1 MVQQHAEEAAVLR
14 DNRSVLVRAAHISLP
29 LLQRHDA
36 RIAAHLDGLGV
47 AGPAGATQCQLALQD
62 PGAGAMFAATV
73 CAIEAQDYRAV
84 EPLLE
89 LVTARG
95 PNSAALRRGLLSAFG
110 WVSPHLLRGM
120 GHRLLAADAARLR
133 HLGLDVCRLHGVDPG
148 AALGKALVDADV
160 AVRVTA
166 LRTLGELGMVHH
178 QTQVHVALD
187 DPEPSVVV
195 AAAMASCL
203 LDGLDR
209 GNPYRQ
215 RTHAVLFGL
224 VRADALTHDHEVVD
238 RALALVML
246 SSDAAAAAELV
257 HELAA
262 QAKAQPDNAVWRR
275 RLVRACGLSGE
286 RRYVGWLIEQMAEP
300 ITARLAGESLSL
312 ITGVDLAACG
322 LDQAKPV
329 DVESGANEDPNDE
342 DVSLDPDESLPWP
355 NAAAIQA
362 WWARNDASVPGDVRL
377 LMGQAAG
384 PEAAARVLREG
395 GQRQRALAA
404 IALCVGKPGTA
415 LFNVAAPAWRQRRL
429 LAGMAPAAAQA
440 MALRVADAVTAS
452 ATPSV
457 SRTT

>member
-1 MVQQHAEEAAVLR
+1 MPLPSSKPEFRPSPMPLDNVVQQHAEETAVLR

-47 AGPAGATQCQLALQD
+47 AGPAGAMQCQLALQD

-120 GHRLLAADAARLR
+120 GHRLLAADAPRLR

-166 LRTLGELGMVHH
+166 LLTLGELGMVHH

-209 GNPYRQ
+209 GDDNAEARHCP
-215 RTHAVLFGL
+215 
-224 VRADALTHDHEVVD
+224 D
-238 RALALVML
+238 RDGCSQAP
-246 SSDAAAAAELV
+246 DLV
-257 HELAA
+257 HLTSVPVKLNWLVPMLVSTRIWEMMSNG
-262 QAKAQPDNAVWRR
+262 PPTSP
-275 RLVRACGLSGE
+275 RLVNPVAGVMRSTSG
-286 RRYVGWLIEQMAEP
+286 
-300 ITARLAGESLSL
+300 TSKDS
-312 ITGVDLAACG
+312 
-322 LDQAKPV
+322 
-329 DVESGANEDPNDE
+329 
-342 DVSLDPDESLPWP
+342 
-355 NAAAIQA
+355 
-362 WWARNDASVPGDVRL
+362 
-377 LMGQAAG
+377 
-384 PEAAARVLREG
+384 
-395 GQRQRALAA
+395 
-404 IALCVGKPGTA
+404 
-415 LFNVAAPAWRQRRL
+415 
-429 LAGMAPAAAQA
+429 
-440 MALRVADAVTAS
+440 
-452 ATPSV
+452 
-457 SRTT
+457 